1 MHPVPIGVTGEL
13 CISGDG
19 VGDGYI
25 NNDIENNK
33 HFVKN
38 LFNNN
43 SKLYKTGDLA
53 KWNSDGTI
61 TYISRKDSQIKFS
74 GYRIELSEI
83 DCTVMQYPSVS
94 KCLTTV
100 YTNGKKSY
108 LVTYFTSQKNINK
121 DDLSSYLQ
129 TKLAFYMVPTVYI
142 QLDSFPLTV
151 NGKIDKKNLPVPEIK

>member
-1 MHPVPIGVTGEL
+1 
-13 CISGDG
+13 
-19 VGDGYI
+19 
-25 NNDIENNK
+25 
-33 HFVKN
+33 
-38 LFNNN
+38 
-43 SKLYKTGDLA
+43 
-53 KWNSDGTI
+53 
-61 TYISRKDSQIKFS
+61 
-74 GYRIELSEI
+74 
-83 DCTVMQYPSVS
+83 MQYPSIS

-151 NGKIDKKNLPVPEIK
+151 NGKIDKKRLPTPEIKVNTEYVAPTTDLEKTICNIWQNLFGIKRNRYR